1 MTTNKKLSA
10 FVMSITPFDAGGA
23 LDELALRA
31 HLRRLRDAQVR
42 VYVGSS
48 ASGESFSLTKEEVDR
63 LLAIA
68 VEELK
73 GKVQVRAMGC
83 EPRNAGEMIAFLRR
97 VEHYGLDAAHI
108 FAPEMGHSA
117 KPTPAELEKYYSD
130 IIATTS
136 LPIALSSY
144 QTLGFDLPVSLLDRL
159 LGRFPQIVGFFYGGS
174 NIRYLTQLCERFAD
188 RIEIHC
194 AGPYN
199 ALTTLALGGHGFM
212 GHEGN
217 LAPKLWA
224 SIISTFESGDIA
236 GLRNAYGQLMGI
248 YRIHHRY
255 GGPVRAMKPLLN
267 AFGLPGGTVRLPRMS
282 ITAEEL
288 EEVVADTLLLK
299 IPELPPLVAKRT
311 TAGGAH
317 VDPLLQ
323 QK

>member
-1 MTTNKKLSA
+1 MPTTGKLSA
-10 FVMSITPFDAGGA
+10 FVMSITPFDANGGF
-23 LDELALRA
+23 DEPALRA

-48 ASGESFSLTKEEVDR
+48 ASGESFSLTSEEVDR

-83 EPRNAGEMIAFLRR
+83 EPRTAGDMIAFLRR
-97 VEHYGLDAAHI
+97 VEHYKLDAAHI

-117 KPTPAELEKYYSD
+117 KPSPAELEKYYSE

-136 LPIALSSY
+136 LPVALSSY
-144 QTLGFDLPVSLLDRL
+144 QTLGFDLPVSLIERL
-159 LGRFPQIVGFFYGGS
+159 LDRFPQIVGFFYGGS
-174 NIRYLTQLCERFAD
+174 NISYLTEICERLAD

-217 LAPKLWA
+217 LAPRLWA
-224 SIISTFESGDIA
+224 SVITTFENDDTVA
-236 GLRNAYGQLMGI
+236 LRNAYGMLMGI
-248 YRIHHRY
+248 YRIHKRY

-267 AFGLPGGTVRLPRMS
+267 AYGLPGGTLRLPRMA
-282 ITAEEL
+282 ITAAEL
-288 EEVVADTLLLK
+288 QDVIADTVVLQ
-299 IPELPPLVAKRT
+299 IPELPPLAARDK
-311 TAGGAH
+311 
-317 VDPLLQ
+317 
-323 QK
+323 